1 MNNKLKDFNSCI
13 QIINDNNKIDIRKL
27 LPYNNNFDYDKFID
41 TIIDNPVIQNKF
53 IYNLCFLKLANFIYY
68 KINKINKNE
77 YNTLIKNIKLITTD
91 IKNHNIII
99 QNYSEDVLEKF
110 INIIHDYIENINNN
124 INNYYDENFL
134 KNEITDLYSKYDI
147 NLPSI
152 DNIQYIFSK
161 NYYDYLFN
169 KIQTNYDK
177 YYNEYNTYNNTSWL
191 SMPPINSKVKNQYE
205 NSFNLTETNF
215 QKYKEFYYIFTL
227 IYKLQLLFLIKVYS
241 ITYLIKSY
249 HNNNK
254 NLNIDTNLYNNNTL
268 NDIKSYIY
276 RHRELF
282 INILNTLNNNE
293 YKNVDIPNSYLS
305 KLNVIFIE
313 ELVKILSNKNST
325 SKNSSYYKTE
335 WNNFKNRYEDIL
347 NKYKLLLDKS
357 SIDLDKL
364 SPNRSIESRN
374 ILNIS
379 LEKFNY
385 YKNDNREINKT
396 RVYQEYI
403 EAHKHFNTLFSYY
416 ANDKEDLGE
425 SVRVY
430 VRVKPIN
437 KGDNSVI
444 QQTNNNDKDNL
455 IINCQNGYKSSSTTY
470 TTNDNFL
477 KIFNENQSTQDIYNK
492 TFKSVLNQVVNGY
505 SIILFGYG
513 YSGSGK
519 TYTLLGGNGLNNTE
533 GLFQILLNDHTF
545 LDQCSEISIK
555 TVFELYV
562 DYGLKINDVYGNII
576 KNDGKKT
583 TLDECF
589 NEKNKIIFSKNS
601 PLDTNN
607 LNIILNKIN
616 NNRVNSSKAR
626 IKTTINN
633 PESSRSH
640 LFIVLEIVNNKN
652 EKGFLTICD
661 MAGREDPLDIFSKY
675 CQVKKPSKNSVDYV
689 KYNFDTLINT
699 NLNVLG
705 KQELLNNFSSYARS
719 IKDLLK
725 LFYFKDIKLSS
736 FPKFPIFS
744 QIKENDQINYAA
756 NFLYIIKEGLFINE
770 TINHLKYYFAY
781 QIDPSKKYKDIVFQ
795 PGIFSQKP
803 IYKILP
809 KTDDNPDGL
818 SLYKTDNVFNDPSI
832 EFNNVL
838 NKTNNDKNTK
848 VHMIEI
854 LDKLKN
860 LTQES
865 SKPTKFIMLCC
876 VRQEKNYCED
886 IKKTLE
892 FVKSISTL

>member
-1 MNNKLKDFNSCI
+1 MSYKLKDFNSCI
-13 QIINDNNKIDIRKL
+13 QIINKNDKIDIRKL
-27 LPYNNNFDYDKFID
+27 LPENINFDYDKFID
-41 TIIDNPVIQNKF
+41 TIIDNPIIQNKF
-53 IYNLCFLKLANFIYY
+53 IYNLCFLKLANFIHY
-68 KINKINKNE
+68 KINKIYKSE
-77 YNTLIKNIKLITTD
+77 YNKLIKKIKLITKEL
-91 IKNHNIII
+91 KNYNINIEDF
-99 QNYSEDVLEKF
+99 SEEVLEKF
-110 INIIHDYIENINNN
+110 INIIYDYINNVNNN
-124 INNYYDENFL
+124 INNYNDDNFL
-134 KNEITDLYSKYDI
+134 KNEIIDLYSKYDI

-152 DNIQYIFSK
+152 DNIQYIFSQDYYNDLFENIK
-161 NYYDYLFN
+161 NKYE
-169 KIQTNYDK
+169 K
-177 YYNEYNTYNNTSWL
+177 YYNENNINFFTSIPSNTYYKQKT
-191 SMPPINSKVKNQYE
+191 QYE
-205 NSFNLTETNF
+205 KSFDLTENNF

-227 IYKLQLLFLIKVYS
+227 IYKLQLLFLVKVYS
-241 ITYLIKSY
+241 ITYLLNSY
-249 HNNNK
+249 SNNNN
-254 NLNIDTNLYNNNTL
+254 NLDIDRTLYNDKTL
-268 NDIKSYIY
+268 KDIKIYIY
-276 RHRELF
+276 QHRNLF
-282 INILNTLNNNE
+282 INILNTLNNHE

-305 KLNVIFIE
+305 KLNVVFIE
-313 ELVKILSNKNST
+313 ELVKILSKKNNT
-325 SKNSSYYKTE
+325 SKNSSFYRNE

-357 SIDLDKL
+357 SNDLDKL
-364 SPNRSIESRN
+364 SPNRSFESRN

-379 LEKFNY
+379 TEKFNY

-403 EAHKHFNTLFSYY
+403 EAQKQFNILFSYY
-416 ANDKEDLGE
+416 ANDKEDLGQ

-437 KGDNSVI
+437 KNDVSVI
-444 QQTNNNDKDNL
+444 KQSNNNNKDNL
-455 IINCQNGYKSSSTTY
+455 IINCQGGNNKSSTTY

-477 KIFNENQSTQDIYNK
+477 KIFDENQSTVDIYNK

-519 TYTLLGGNGLNNTE
+519 TYTLLGGNGLSNTQ
-533 GLFQILLNDHTF
+533 GLFQILLNDYTF
-545 LDQCSEISIK
+545 LEQCSQISIK

-562 DYGLKINDVYGNII
+562 DYALKINDVYGNII

-589 NEKNKIIFSKNS
+589 NEKNKVIYSKNN
-601 PLDTNN
+601 PIDTNN
-607 LNIILNKIN
+607 LNIILDKIN
-616 NNRVNSSKAR
+616 KNRLISSKAR

-640 LFIVLEIVNNKN
+640 LFIVLEIINNKN

-675 CQVKKPSKNSVDYV
+675 CQVKKPSRNSIDYV
-689 KYNFDTLINT
+689 RYNFDTLINT

-736 FPKFPIFS
+736 NTKFPIFS

-781 QIDPSKKYKDIVFQ
+781 QIDPFKKYKDNVFS

-818 SLYKTDNVFNDPSI
+818 DLYKTDNVFNDPSI
-832 EFNNVL
+832 EFNHVL
-838 NKTNNDKNTK
+838 NKTNNDKNTNI
-848 VHMIEI
+848 HMIEI